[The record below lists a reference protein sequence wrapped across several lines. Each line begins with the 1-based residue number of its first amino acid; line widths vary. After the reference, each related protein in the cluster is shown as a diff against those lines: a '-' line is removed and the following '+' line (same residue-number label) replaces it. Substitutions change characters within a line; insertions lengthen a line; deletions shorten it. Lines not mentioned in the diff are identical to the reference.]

1 MADQYPI
8 EPDISADHLI
18 ARREWLTSFAVA
30 GVAAAAAALPKHAS
44 SQAPPHA
51 SNAPELELR
60 RIKAAVDPLRVTNY
74 VEEGQRRGIF
84 DAEIDDE
91 LATDIN
97 ELLGTTYQ
105 ALVYSELVNALPNEV
120 RSSEP
125 VQSDIAAMSPVL
137 DQALTDAC
145 FVVGAADEDIA
156 QEIDREL
163 RLNPDLLMD
172 MAADLDREGAK
183 HGMGLYGRMRLR
195 RISAHLS
202 SRLRVQSTQEL
213 VAEVTDKLERMAERN
228 EDKRGDAAQVEVSS
242 AARRML
248 ARNDDPL
255 APTAAPATSP
265 SVAESSP
272 PPPAEPSAKPRMSSR
287 EQRQLERK
295 AKRLKRASLGLAG
308 TGAALLIAGGVAYGA
323 TAAIGALVPITFGAL
338 AVLLALFILGAAVR
352 RRKEAEKARASSE
365 PKP

>member
-1 MADQYPI
+1 MPDQYPI
-8 EPDISADHLI
+8 EPDISADRCI

-125 VQSDIAAMSPVL
+125 VQSS
-137 DQALTDAC
+137 
-145 FVVGAADEDIA
+145 G
-156 QEIDREL
+156 
-163 RLNPDLLMD
+163 
-172 MAADLDREGAK
+172 
-183 HGMGLYGRMRLR
+183 
-195 RISAHLS
+195 
-202 SRLRVQSTQEL
+202 
-213 VAEVTDKLERMAERN
+213 
-228 EDKRGDAAQVEVSS
+228 
-242 AARRML
+242 
-248 ARNDDPL
+248 
-255 APTAAPATSP
+255 
-265 SVAESSP
+265 
-272 PPPAEPSAKPRMSSR
+272 
-287 EQRQLERK
+287 
-295 AKRLKRASLGLAG
+295 
-308 TGAALLIAGGVAYGA
+308 
-323 TAAIGALVPITFGAL
+323 
-338 AVLLALFILGAAVR
+338 
-352 RRKEAEKARASSE
+352 
-365 PKP
+365 